1 MCPALIP
8 SVIWEVLYI
17 VQSLWWR
24 DESFIIHRNIWAFSN
39 PSVSLSSILPCDND
53 LHGLITWLI
62 NHFLLFNIKLALK
75 LYDTSTFLSLL
86 SITSFICHLLK
97 CEYLKWHCFV
107 QIVFFHYLNNHNCLL
122 KHFSLFLLFFHF
134 CHILGAMNLRKSIK
148 LSFKPQ
154 SLFAMAYTVWVAKI
168 LRIVLCFLS
177 QEYFACSFHINVMI
191 ALFWNLNFLGFW

>member
-1 MCPALIP
+1 MCPAWIP

-24 DESFIIHRNIWAFSN
+24 DESFIIHRNTWAFSN

-75 LYDTSTFLSLL
+75 LYDTSTFLSVL

-97 CEYLKWHCFV
+97 CECLKWHCFV
-107 QIVFFHYLNNHNCLL
+107 EIVFFIILIIITAFLNI
-122 KHFSLFLLFFHF
+122 FLYFFYSS
-134 CHILGAMNLRKSIK
+134 ISAISWGQWTLENL
-148 LSFKPQ
+148 
-154 SLFAMAYTVWVAKI
+154 
-168 LRIVLCFLS
+168 
-177 QEYFACSFHINVMI
+177 
-191 ALFWNLNFLGFW
+191 